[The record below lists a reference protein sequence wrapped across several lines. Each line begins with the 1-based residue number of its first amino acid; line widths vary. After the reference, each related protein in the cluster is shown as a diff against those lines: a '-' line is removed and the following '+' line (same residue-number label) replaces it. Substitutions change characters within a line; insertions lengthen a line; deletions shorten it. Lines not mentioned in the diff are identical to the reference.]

1 MSQKLITQNKKAY
14 HEYTILETWETGIVL
29 LGSEVKSCRRGS
41 ANLKDSYGRI
51 ENNEIFLV
59 DAHIGPYS
67 FANRLNHDPLRKRKL
82 LLHKREIKKLYGKIR
97 QKGQTFI
104 PLKMYFN
111 DQGNIKVE
119 MALAQ
124 GKTLHDR
131 REDIRKKDMRREL
144 ERDLKGRP

>member
-111 DQGNIKVE
+111 GQGNVKVE

-131 REDIRKKDMRREL
+131 REDIRKKDMRRDL

>member
-82 LLHKREIKKLYGKIR
+82 LLHKREIKRLYGKIR

-111 DQGNIKVE
+111 DQGNVKVE

>member
-1 MSQKLITQNKKAY
+1 MSQKLITHNKKAY

-111 DQGNIKVE
+111 DQGNVKVE

>member
-14 HEYTILETWETGIVL
+14 HEYTILESWETGIVL

-111 DQGNIKVE
+111 DQGNVKVE

>member
-111 DQGNIKVE
+111 DQGNVKVE

-144 ERDLKGRP
+144 ERDLKGWP

>member
-111 DQGNIKVE
+111 DQGNVKVE

-144 ERDLKGRP
+144 ERDLKGQP